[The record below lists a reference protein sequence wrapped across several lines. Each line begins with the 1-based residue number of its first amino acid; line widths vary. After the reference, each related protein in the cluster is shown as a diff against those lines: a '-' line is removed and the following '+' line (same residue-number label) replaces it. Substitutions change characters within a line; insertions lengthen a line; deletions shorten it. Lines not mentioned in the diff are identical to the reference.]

1 MFIGIIRDKYVDRCL
16 ALDLMNTTNYVD
28 VWILSFWS
36 AVICK
41 EVYHI
46 CVLIMGP
53 LILIGTTPLCW
64 GGILSI
70 DLTVP
75 VVALQSQVCV

>member
-1 MFIGIIRDKYVDRCL
+1 MFIGIIRDKYIDRCL
-16 ALDLMNTTNYVD
+16 ALDLMNATNYVD
-28 VWILSFWS
+28 VWIFSFWS

-41 EVYHI
+41 EYAI
-46 CVLIMGP
+46 GVLIMGP

-64 GGILSI
+64 GGVPSV

-75 VVALQSQVCV
+75 IVAL